1 MESKSHISYRY
12 RVSRSTTLHNC
23 YLDRYYT
30 NNLCNA
36 IMNTGQMLWYP
47 GSHRPQTYLQYI
59 YALCMCRS
67 WIGLRFQSIGSSIR
81 NASYLDI
88 QLELGHDLVMTGV
101 DLCEHVRAG
110 LVELGVEPRPVAVP
124 VHLGAVY
131 QRLLPPLADAASI
144 T

>member
-1 MESKSHISYRY
+1 MR
-12 RVSRSTTLHNC
+12 
-23 YLDRYYT
+23 
-30 NNLCNA
+30 
-36 IMNTGQMLWYP
+36 YP
-47 GSHRPQTYLQYI
+47 GSHRPQTYLQSI

-88 QLELGHDLVMTGV
+88 QFELRHDLVMTGV

-110 LVELGVEPRPVAVP
+110 LVELGVEARPVAVP
-124 VHLGAVY
+124 VHLSAVY
-131 QRLLPPLADAASI
+131 QRLLPTLADAASI

>member
-1 MESKSHISYRY
+1 MQCNYEYR
-12 RVSRSTTLHNC
+12 S
-23 YLDRYYT
+23 
-30 NNLCNA
+30 NA
-36 IMNTGQMLWYP
+36 MRYP
-47 GSHRPQTYLQYI
+47 GSHRPQTYLQSI

-88 QLELGHDLVMTGV
+88 QFELRHDLVMTGV

-124 VHLGAVY
+124 VHLSAVY
-131 QRLLPPLADAASI
+131 QRLLPTLADAASI

>member
-1 MESKSHISYRY
+1 M
-12 RVSRSTTLHNC
+12 
-23 YLDRYYT
+23 
-30 NNLCNA
+30 
-36 IMNTGQMLWYP
+36 WYP

-88 QLELGHDLVMTGV
+88 QFELRHDLVMTGV

-110 LVELGVEPRPVAVP
+110 LVELRGEPRGGVAVP
-124 VHLGAVY
+124 VNLGFVD
-131 QRLLPPLADAASI
+131 QRLLPSLADAQVK
-144 T
+144 

>member
-1 MESKSHISYRY
+1 
-12 RVSRSTTLHNC
+12 
-23 YLDRYYT
+23 
-30 NNLCNA
+30 
-36 IMNTGQMLWYP
+36 
-47 GSHRPQTYLQYI
+47 
-59 YALCMCRS
+59 MCRS

-88 QLELGHDLVMTGV
+88 QLELGHDLVVAGV
-101 DLCEHVRAG
+101 DLGEHVRAG

>member
-1 MESKSHISYRY
+1 
-12 RVSRSTTLHNC
+12 
-23 YLDRYYT
+23 
-30 NNLCNA
+30 
-36 IMNTGQMLWYP
+36 
-47 GSHRPQTYLQYI
+47 
-59 YALCMCRS
+59 MCRS

-88 QLELGHDLVMTGV
+88 QFELRHDLVMTGV

-124 VHLGAVY
+124 VHLSAVY
-131 QRLLPPLADAASI
+131 QRLLPTLADAASI